1 MADVCYLHRF
11 HVLRQRWQ
19 MYTLL
24 SRGLAGLTM
33 AVVFTT
39 LVYMMHGAWWWA
51 IPITIICLAALLLP
65 QYSWKVTE
73 ADVIRYFNITYPEM
87 EESSGLLLKPYEQ
100 LTFLEQLQAQKIA
113 QALDAI
119 PTPQPL
125 KKQLRICAL
134 AFILVMTVSAA
145 IGWWV
150 HAETKRAVEENET
163 PQKTAAVKE
172 NVLPE
177 INGVNISIQPP
188 AYTHKTKRQQQQF
201 NLEAEEGAQLLW
213 DIRTN
218 KPVTVLQLLLNDTAW
233 IALQPANTAHTQWT
247 GRAAATRAGFYQ
259 VQVEGKLSDLYK
271 IAIIKD
277 QPPVINIPTPKAY
290 TIIDYG
296 MPTRIALKVSVT
308 DDYGISNAHIQA
320 TVASGSGEAVR
331 FKEQPISFGE
341 SFSGAGTQYTLEK
354 TIDLAALGMH
364 PGSELYF
371 YIQAQDNHRQAARS
385 GMYMVVLPDTAQLM
399 NIEGMANSM
408 NLKPEYFRSQ
418 RQIIIETEQL
428 IRDKDTLAE
437 KTFQRRSN
445 DLGIDQRLLRLRYGK
460 FLGEETESNIG
471 DDRLE
476 EEHDH
481 DHAAAND
488 AKDFNNAEKIM
499 DQFSHKHDIAED
511 ATFFDPATKSQLKA
525 TLTEMWNAERELRTY
540 KPQAALPYE
549 YKALRLLKDLQQK
562 SRAYVAKTSVRTAP
576 LKPEKRLTGELDKII
591 FPLRQQQAAPTVT
604 DKMAY
609 ALAILET
616 LKSNGH
622 LPDAVSLQVLQQ
634 AARQLANETA
644 TAPARYLPALQAMR
658 QILAAL
664 EQQQNVPPAA
674 VAIAEQ
680 ALYNLLPPP
689 VRLPQAGNATA
700 NISLSQQYFMNLQEK

>member
-1 MADVCYLHRF
+1 MADVRYLHRF

-24 SRGLAGLTM
+24 SRVLAGLTM

-51 IPITIICLAALLLP
+51 IPITILCLAALLLP
-65 QYSWKVTE
+65 AYSWKVTE

-100 LTFLEQLQAQKIA
+100 LTFLEQLQAQKTA

-125 KKQLRICAL
+125 KKHLRICML
-134 AFILVMTVSAA
+134 AFILVLTVSAG

-150 HAETKRAVEENET
+150 HMETKRAVKESGT
-163 PQKTAAVKE
+163 PQKTAAAKE
-172 NVLPE
+172 NILPE
-177 INGVNISIQPP
+177 ISSVTISIQPP
-188 AYTHKTKRQQQQF
+188 AYTHKAKRQQQQF

-213 DIRTN
+213 EIRTN
-218 KPVTVLQLLLNDTAW
+218 RPVAALQLVLNDTAW
-233 IALQPANTAHTQWT
+233 ITLQATDKTHTQWR
-247 GRAAATRAGFYQ
+247 GHAVAIRAGFYQ
-259 VQVEGKLSDLYK
+259 VQLDGKLSDLYK

-277 QPPVINIPTPKAY
+277 QAPVINILSPKAY

-296 MPTRIALKVSVT
+296 MPTRIALKVSVA
-308 DDYGISNAHIQA
+308 DDYGISNAHIQG
-320 TVASGSGEAVR
+320 TVASGSGEAVK
-331 FKEQPISFGE
+331 FKEQPIAFGE
-341 SFSGAGTQYTLEK
+341 SFSNAGTQYTLEK
-354 TIDLAALGMH
+354 TIDLAALGMQ

-460 FLGEETESNIG
+460 FLGEETENNIG

-481 DHAAAND
+481 DQAPSND
-488 AKDFNNAEKIM
+488 AKDFNNAEKII

-540 KPQAALPYE
+540 QPQAALPYE

-562 SRAYVAKTSVRTAP
+562 SRAYVAKTSVRTPP

-591 FPLRQQQAAPTVT
+591 LPLRQQQAALAVT

-616 LKSNGH
+616 LKSGSH

-634 AARQLANETA
+634 AARQLATETA

-658 QILAAL
+658 QILSAL
-664 EQQQNVPPAA
+664 EQQQNASPAA

-680 ALYNLLPPP
+680 ALYNLLPLPAH
-689 VRLPQAGNATA
+689 LPQASNAIA
-700 NISLSQQYFMNLQEK
+700 NISLSQQYFMNLQKK